1 MPVIRSSKR
10 GRPLQSAELG
20 VLGAAVRETRAR
32 RQLSQEGLG
41 FAARMHRNYV
51 GAIERGEINP
61 TWRVLRKLA
70 SGLDVPLS
78 ELIAL
83 FEQRFGEGAS
93 RRRRSSSRGGRR

>member
-1 MPVIRSSKR
+1 MPVIRPSR
-10 GRPLQSAELG
+10 HVARVQSAELG

-41 FAARMHRNYV
+41 FAAKMHRNYV

-78 ELIAL
+78 ELVAL
-83 FEQRFGEGAS
+83 FEQRFGERP